1 MLCTP
6 TAGSMGSVQWREELC
21 SLGGAGGGS
30 APRTWTQLPG
40 RVQGALMAKLEAEHK
55 EWHCLPIVVEW
66 RAYIVRLNLSAVLS
80 SSA

>member
-1 MLCTP
+1 MYSNCWKHGQCSVERRAVF
-6 TAGSMGSVQWREELC
+6 AGRGR
-21 SLGGAGGGS
+21 GGS

-66 RAYIVRLNLSAVLS
+66 RACIVRLNLSAVLS